1 MPKKIRTASRTKGGA
16 VGRKT
21 IASGENEALEEK
33 VEFVADLLA
42 GRRSNQ
48 KIYKACAEKF
58 GISSRQT
65 DTYIAE
71 VRRRWQ
77 LERDTT
83 TIMQAKERI
92 IRSLLRVAEK
102 AEERIAYGEN
112 GDPRHNPDWW
122 LVRQVELDIAKLEG
136 IIERAQPNDRD
147 IDAARKR
154 WEQEHLGRESLSGD
168 N

>member
-1 MPKKIRTASRTKGGA
+1 MPKKIRTTSKSRGGA

-83 TIMQAKERI
+83 TIAQAKERI

-122 LVRQVELDIAKLEG
+122 LVRQVELDIAKIEG
-136 IIERAQPNDRD
+136 IADGAAPSDGD
-147 IDAARKR
+147 IDTIISEVAAERKAR
-154 WEQEHLGRESLSGD
+154 NNQAGD
-168 N
+168 S